1 MGSVVVYKTEFHSLE
16 TIAVKTLPDQWCS

>member
-16 TIAVKTLPDQWCS
+16 TIAVKTLPDQ